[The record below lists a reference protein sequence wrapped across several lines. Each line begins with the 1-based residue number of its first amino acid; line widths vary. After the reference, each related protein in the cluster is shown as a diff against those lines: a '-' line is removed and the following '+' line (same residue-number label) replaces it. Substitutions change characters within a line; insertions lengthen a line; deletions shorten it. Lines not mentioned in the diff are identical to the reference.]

1 MPINTDL
8 PTIKPPSALDLA
20 GGVTSP
26 SPTRDLVD
34 DVTIPPPAL
43 DTAPDPSAVTGL
55 PEPDLTPFGE
65 KQVSRWD
72 IPMVRQATDIIGKDI
87 ERAGREAEVRLGEHH
102 AQRGTVGSSIESW
115 SMQEMLG
122 NLETERQRRLF
133 DLNREMAS
141 TFAADRATGA
151 QIGLQQAQFGEAQ
164 RQFDVSTGLDERALQ
179 LQGLGMDR
187 EEAYKY
193 ASLEQQAGQFGEQL
207 GQRESEFGREFGLSG
222 ESLQLEVNRL
232 QQQAKTE
239 GRSLDVTEA
248 ISEAEIGLRAQQLQ
262 QQAKT
267 EGRSLELEEA
277 RQTAQQ
283 EQFDS
288 SLNWQREQFAQTSGL
303 SREQLALQ
311 RDEFTAEY
319 GDRQSERLHQMGIQ
333 TSTQQFA
340 GAQATLDREQLNI
353 DRVFQNALQTSS
365 EEHQLL
371 VQQADQAFTDSEAK
385 LDRAQQTALQ
395 EGTIEANQAFRDVER
410 EYEINQARLER
421 AQQTALQ
428 SADQAQQEEYQKVA
442 LKHGTAQAN
451 LDRTQQKFLQE
462 NSQEWTTEQ
471 AALDRSQNELDRV
484 QQTALQTT
492 DQSFQTQYQTDANNF
507 AVAKAALDRAQQTVL
522 QEDMLASNQAMRD
535 VEREFEINQARLD
548 RLLESR
554 AIDYQKLG
562 INVEQSWRDA
572 DRDLKKQL
580 DERSLAMAETDLKQE
595 DKYREAVIHLDTEN
609 LKYQRDAQEQQAELS
624 RWDIFLR
631 ALTMGA
637 YDEWPGD
644 EDPNLPT
651 FTPLGKITP
660 FDWPE
665 PEIEAEPE
673 SGGVV

>member
-428 SADQAQQEEYQKVA
+428 EGTIDANKALQDVEREFEISQAK
-442 LKHGTAQAN
+442 
-451 LDRTQQKFLQE
+451 
-462 NSQEWTTEQ
+462 
-471 AALDRSQNELDRV
+471 LDRV
-484 QQTALQTT
+484 QQTALQTGT
-492 DQSFQTQYQTDANNF
+492 IDANK
-507 AVAKAALDRAQQTVL
+507 ALQDAQTEHSAAEAKFDRTQQTLMQTSAQEQQTALQTSVQKHDKAESALDRTQQK
-522 QEDMLASNQAMRD
+522 AMRD